1 MNLNRFTDLPS
12 WAGGLID
19 LPWWGYVVVA
29 LVFTHITI
37 ASVTIYLHRHS
48 AHRAL
53 ELHPV
58 VAHFFRLWLW
68 LTTGMS
74 TKAWTAI
81 HRKHHAKCET
91 EEDPHSPQVLTLK
104 KVLLEGG
111 ELYRKEAKNQDTLDK
126 YGHGTPE
133 DWIERNVYSG
143 IDKGGVALMLIVNIL
158 LFGPIGLTVWAVQ
171 MLWIPVTA
179 AGVIN
184 GVGHYYGYRNFQ
196 VEDASTNI
204 VPWGILIGGEELH
217 NNHHAYASSARLSN
231 KWFEFD
237 IGWLYIRLMEI
248 IGLAEVK
255 KLAPTVKIATGK
267 ARCDLQTLQAVI
279 THRYDVLAR
288 FTRLV
293 KATCTDELR
302 KLRERRPGHPIDLQS
317 VKRWLHLDAKLVPAK
332 EKAKLEEVLKTSK
345 VLDTVYTMRQ
355 ELVMVWQRS
364 TATKEQ
370 LLSQLEDWCRR
381 AERSDIAPLREF
393 SQTLRRYA

>member
-1 MNLNRFTDLPS
+1 MNLNGFTDLPG
-12 WAGGLID
+12 WAGGLIN

-37 ASVTIYLHRHS
+37 ASVTIYLHRYS

-53 ELHPV
+53 DLHPV

-81 HRKHHAKCET
+81 HRKHHAKCES

-104 KVLLEGG
+104 KVMLEGG

-133 DWIERNVYSG
+133 DWVERNVYSG

-231 KWFEFD
+231 KWYEFD

-248 IGLAEVK
+248 VGLAEVK

-267 ARCDLQTLQAVI
+267 VRCDLQTLQAVI

-293 KATCTDELR
+293 KATCADELR
-302 KLRERRPGHPIDLQS
+302 NIRERRPGHTIDLQS

-355 ELVMVWQRS
+355 ELVMLWQRS

-381 AERSDIAPLREF
+381 AERSGIAPLREF
-393 SQTLRRYA
+393 SLTLRRYA